1 MWAIIALYSRAMKL
15 EERRQGVFTTTL
27 TAYELSTLLAG
38 ARMSLTLMETDPA
51 GSTERARDALQKVL
65 ADFDEE
71 LARLRKAEGGP
82 A

>member
-1 MWAIIALYSRAMKL
+1 MRL
-15 EERRQGVFTTTL
+15 EERRRGVFTTTL

-51 GSTERARDALQKVL
+51 GSTERARDALRKVL

-71 LARLRKAEGGP
+71 LARLRKGAEGGP